1 MANTLKKTLLL
12 LIDFHGHPIFGDDHT
27 NELRYSTLNSMLQID
42 QREMNIVSNH
52 LESEYPTERG
62 PNKLKEMKRIYDLEG
77 VHNWDRIDPD
87 AEPQHTIQDIELI
100 FARRNYKIHN
110 VIIGGTNLAGCVL
123 RSKPYSAIHWA
134 AKGYNT
140 QIFLPLC
147 AEYQLPGVN
156 QAERNSHA
164 TSIMYNV
171 IREQKLFD
179 KIDITRSRD
188 QLKLT

>member
-1 MANTLKKTLLL
+1 MDLKPTTIIL
-12 LIDFHGHPIFGDDHT
+12 LIDFEGHPALGDEFT
-27 NELRYSTLNSMLQID
+27 NNQRYSTLAWLLNPV
-42 QREMNIVSNH
+42 REKPLIIISNH
-52 LESEYPTERG
+52 NPETHKRTEEVA
-62 PNKLKEMKRIYDLEG
+62 KMMKVENRHI
-77 VHNWDRIDPD
+77 WITIDPD
-87 AEPQHTIQDIELI
+87 NRNNPSIDSIKIEVEKLGYRI
-100 FARRNYKIHN
+100 NN

-134 AKGYNT
+134 AKGYKT

-171 IREQKLFD
+171 IRDLRLWDE
-179 KIDITRSRD
+179 IDIVRETKG
-188 QLKLT
+188 LNIV